1 MSSKNLSLSCY
12 CPIYKG
18 GQFVEGY
25 MEDML
30 RQTIFEEVSFF
41 ILDCASP
48 DNEVETIK
56 KYAKHNNI
64 TYLRLERDPGLYAAW
79 NICIKNTE
87 SDLLTNWNID
97 DRKSPWSLEI
107 MRDFLTLNKDVGLVY
122 GDTIVSNIPNENWT
136 NLRSKGLYISN
147 ETNSWRDLLVN
158 NNPHCMPMWRRD
170 IHKRFG
176 YFNEEYHTAS
186 DADLWLKVAKEGV
199 KMQKINDT
207 TGIYYYNPKGR
218 SSDPSTLEKMIKEV
232 TIMRQKYEPTYK
244 SPQEPVSRNP
254 SVTFSPIKQAL

>member
-1 MSSKNLSLSCY
+1 
-12 CPIYKG
+12 
-18 GQFVEGY
+18 
-25 MEDML
+25 
-30 RQTIFEEVSFF
+30 
-41 ILDCASP
+41 
-48 DNEVETIK
+48 
-56 KYAKHNNI
+56 
-64 TYLRLERDPGLYAAW
+64 
-79 NICIKNTE
+79 
-87 SDLLTNWNID
+87 
-97 DRKSPWSLEI
+97 
-107 MRDFLTLNKDVGLVY
+107 
-122 GDTIVSNIPNENWT
+122 
-136 NLRSKGLYISN
+136 
-147 ETNSWRDLLVN
+147 
-158 NNPHCMPMWRRD
+158 MPMWRRD